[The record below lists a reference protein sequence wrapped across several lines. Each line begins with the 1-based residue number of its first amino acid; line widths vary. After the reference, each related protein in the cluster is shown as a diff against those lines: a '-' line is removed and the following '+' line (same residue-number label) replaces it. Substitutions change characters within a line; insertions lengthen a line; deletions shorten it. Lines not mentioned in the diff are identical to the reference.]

1 MRLAGDGWGNPDGL
15 GRDVR
20 GGERVASQVER
31 AVRSLPGVRLTG
43 MEGCDMCSDEGGKD
57 SGAAKLA
64 WRGLGGTWGGL
75 EGVACTDE

>member
-1 MRLAGDGWGNPDGL
+1 MRLGGDGCGNPDGL

-20 GGERVASQVER
+20 GSETAASQVER

-43 MEGCDMCSDEGGKD
+43 MEGCDMRGDESGRD